1 MIARLAGAAAAAGL
15 ALGCFGGPVRP
26 VAIDR
31 ANDQCASCRMV
42 VSDARFAAQVDAPGE
57 EPRFFDDLRCLHDGL
72 AGGRPL
78 PRGAVIFVT
87 DFRTGAWVPA
97 SGAVFARVDTIET
110 PMASHWV
117 AWADEAS
124 RRADPA
130 GAQGVPI
137 AAAEILGA
145 GAGAGAGARGGAQ
158 GGGDRRGSDGGG
170 S

>member
-1 MIARLAGAAAAAGL
+1 MIARLAGAACAAGL
-15 ALGCFGGPVRP
+15 ALGCLGGPVRP

-31 ANDQCASCRMV
+31 ANDQCASCRMII
-42 VSDARFAAQVDAPGE
+42 SDTRFAAQVDAPGE

-78 PRGAVIFVT
+78 PQGAVIFVT

-97 SGAVFARVDTIET
+97 SGAVFARVGTIET

-130 GAQGVPI
+130 GAQGVAVP
-137 AAAEILGA
+137 AAEILGA
-145 GAGAGAGARGGAQ
+145 AGGV
-158 GGGDRRGSDGGG
+158 GGGDRRDHDRGG

>member
-1 MIARLAGAAAAAGL
+1 MIVRLVGAACMTGL

-31 ANDQCASCRMV
+31 ANDQCASCRMI

-57 EPRFFDDLRCLHDGL
+57 EPRFFDDLRCLHDSL

-97 SGAVFARVDTIET
+97 SGAVFARVATIET

-117 AWADEAS
+117 AWGDEAS

-130 GAQGVPI
+130 GAQGVPV
-137 AAAEILGA
+137 AAAEILGTV
-145 GAGAGAGARGGAQ
+145 GGAP
-158 GGGDRRGSDGGG
+158 GGGDRRDRDGGG

>member
-1 MIARLAGAAAAAGL
+1 VISRLAGAACAAGL
-15 ALGCFGGPVRP
+15 ALGCLGGPVRP

-31 ANDQCASCRMV
+31 ANDQCASCRMI
-42 VSDARFAAQVDAPGE
+42 VSDTRFAAQVAAPGE

-72 AGGRPL
+72 ADGRPL

-97 SGAVFARVDTIET
+97 SGAVFARITSIET

-124 RRADPA
+124 RRADPV
-130 GAQGVPI
+130 GAQAAPV
-137 AAAEILGA
+137 AAAEILGTV
-145 GAGAGAGARGGAQ
+145 GGTVGGAQ
-158 GGGDRRGSDGGG
+158 GGGDRRDRDRGG